1 MNELVKTFT
10 ELGIQTSIIIVTIIG
25 ISKIFKWFMEQIE
38 VKDNFICSYLGSIK
52 DKLDVIEKDIKEV
65 KDLMYKK

>member
-10 ELGIQTSIIIVTIIG
+10 DLGIQTSIIVVTIYG

-38 VKDNFICSYLGSIK
+38 TKDNFICGYLGSIK